1 LKIAQVNS
9 YYYPFMIGGAE
20 WYIRNISRELSRA
33 GHDVTVFT
41 ARTYAKQE
49 AVPDESFE
57 GVKIRRLPL
66 KLDLSYRLKSWNG
79 LREALTK
86 EDFDIIHTYDYAQQ
100 HSVDAL
106 HAASDRKTGSALTVF
121 DVHSAIPRS
130 WYKRAPMKY
139 LDSYFAHRT
148 FPLATRIL
156 VRAPNLVDGLPGVN
170 GFRTKVRVSPSGARD
185 ESFGRFDGEKF
196 REKYSVGG
204 SPLVLFMGRLNPLKG
219 PQLLL
224 EAVPGIL
231 KEFPKAAF
239 VFVGPDQGGYRMALE
254 RRASELGAASNV
266 TFTGA
271 ISDFDEKMQ
280 AYSACDVFV
289 LPTSYEG
296 TSQAI
301 FEAMSQGKPV
311 VASRVGGVPFQIEDG
326 QQGYLVEYGDVQEL
340 SGKIAL
346 VLRGGEEIREMA
358 RRARSRA
365 EGFRYSKLVQELQS
379 VYEEIVGIG
388 N

>member
-20 WYIRNISRELSRA
+20 WYVRNISRELSKA
-33 GHDVTVFT
+33 GNDVTVFT
-41 ARTYAKQE
+41 ASEWGKQK
-49 AVPDESFE
+49 AAADEVFE

-66 KLDLSYRLKSWNG
+66 KLDLTYRLKLWEG
-79 LREALTK
+79 LREELA
-86 EDFDIIHTYDYAQQ
+86 EGDFDIVHTYDYAQQ
-100 HSVDAL
+100 HSVDSL
-106 HAASDRKTGSALTVF
+106 RAASEGGIGSALTVF
-121 DVHSAIPRS
+121 DVHSTIPRA
-130 WYKRAPMKY
+130 WYKRVPMMY

-156 VRAPNLVDGLPGVN
+156 VRAPNLVEGLPGLN
-170 GFRTKVRVSPSGARD
+170 GFKSKVRVSPSGARD

-196 REKYSVGG
+196 RQKHSIGT
-204 SPLVLFMGRLNPLKG
+204 SPVVLFMGRLNPLKG

-224 EAVPGIL
+224 EAAPGL
-231 KEFPKAAF
+231 AREFPGTAF
-239 VFVGPDQGGYRMALE
+239 VFVGPDQGGYGSFLK
-254 RRASELGAASNV
+254 RRASELGVASSV
-266 TFTGA
+266 RFTG
-271 ISDFDEKMQ
+271 IITDFEEKMQ

-326 QQGYLVEYGDVQEL
+326 KQGYLVEYGNVNEL
-340 SGKIAL
+340 SERIAQ
-346 VLRGGEEIREMA
+346 VLRGGEEIREMGRQA
-358 RRARSRA
+358 RARA
-365 EGFRYSKLVQELQS
+365 EDFRYSKLVRNLQS
-379 VYEEIVGIG
+379 VYQEITGIG